1 MEPDIGKYQISASG
15 NGAILTTGEA
25 RPGEA
30 EVDETKAFINNLF
43 SEGKYGEAGPRLE
56 AMLKAAEA
64 GKDLGRKAWS
74 LHQMGIRAF
83 CMGDK
88 AGARGYWKKSLK
100 IRKSLKDLNGAS
112 VSNYHLRLIRPSL
125 PLHQRV
131 IDRIGEIGARILVP
145 LGVVLTAL
153 IFASAITNRERL
165 SGLTVDPTPSLTPAP
180 SPVQPGPVQEDSVKI
195 TLPISPVAPSQTMA
209 SPAAT
214 PLSPTPGAAPKT
226 APTSTAPASTAPTSS
241 APASVTPAPAS
252 APAPVITISPR
263 RIHFAGAG
271 EQIITLSN
279 NGPVPVTKLKVNW
292 VNNPGVFNASLG
304 CADLM
309 VGQQCRISLRYT
321 GSAAPSSAALNISYD
336 GGEITMPMG
345 PGIHGMTRAPNRL
358 AFADQVVN
366 SSGAAQS
373 VTITNKSTE
382 EFEVREIAVPGRMFW
397 RKPQFT
403 ASQDCERKITPGTS
417 CVIKVIFAPAEEGT
431 HNTELRI
438 KVRPAGGG
446 EALPL
451 PPVALIGKGIRQ
463 TGAK

>member
-1 MEPDIGKYQISASG
+1 MQPDIGKYQISPSG
-15 NGAILTTGEA
+15 NGAIIM
-25 RPGEA
+25 PGEVLPGGVEA
-30 EVDETKAFINNLF
+30 DETKAFINNLF
-43 SEGKYGEAGPRLE
+43 SEGKYGEAGPPLE
-56 AMLKAAEA
+56 AMLKTAEA
-64 GKDLGRKAWS
+64 AKDLGRKAWS

-88 AGARGYWKKSLK
+88 AGARAFWKESLK

-112 VSNYHLRLIRPSL
+112 LTNYHLRLVRPSL

-145 LGVVLTAL
+145 LGVVVTAL
-153 IFASAITNRERL
+153 IVASAISNRQTPTAPRVAL
-165 SGLTVDPTPSLTPAP
+165 TPSP
-180 SPVQPGPVQEDSVKI
+180 SPTLAPVQDDAVKM
-195 TLPISPVAPSQTMA
+195 TLPISPDVAPQTVA

-226 APTSTAPASTAPTSS
+226 APTSATH
-241 APASVTPAPAS
+241 ASVTPSPVS

-271 EQIITLSN
+271 EQVITLSN
-279 NGPVPVTKLKVNW
+279 NGPVPVTNLKVNW

-304 CADLM
+304 CADLT
-309 VGQQCRISLRYT
+309 VGQQCRLSVRYS
-321 GSAAPSSAALNISYD
+321 GSAAPSSAALNIGYD

-358 AFADQVVN
+358 SFSDQVVN
-366 SSGAAQS
+366 SSGTAQA

-382 EFEVREIAVPGRMFW
+382 EFEVREIVVPGRMFW

-403 ASQDCERKITPGTS
+403 ASQDCERKIAPGTS
-417 CVIKVIFAPAEEGT
+417 CVINVTFAPAEEGT

-438 KVRPAGGG
+438 KVRPGSGG

-451 PPVALIGKGIRQ
+451 PPVALTGKGVRQ
-463 TGAK
+463 TGAR